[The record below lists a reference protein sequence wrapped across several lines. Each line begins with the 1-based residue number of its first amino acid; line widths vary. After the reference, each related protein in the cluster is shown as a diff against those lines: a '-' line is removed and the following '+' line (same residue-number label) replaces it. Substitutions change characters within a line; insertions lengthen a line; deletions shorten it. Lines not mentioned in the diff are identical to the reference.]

1 MKKAILLTAIV
12 INIMVV
18 SLFSE
23 TVDLNS
29 FINLDISLK
38 ELSRSEPEFLDS
50 IISSDKYIIVEGTIS
65 SITEIERSEN
75 NLILDI
81 HIINGEWIGLEKV
94 EVYKCIINV
103 SGLFW
108 EKRFPKRRPRELTD
122 ELVLVNDQIMVIGKV
137 QDYVLDNSSLTAV
150 VNAEHIRKNQ

>member
-1 MKKAILLTAIV
+1 MNKANFLFTFIFYLLAGT
-12 INIMVV
+12 
-18 SLFSE
+18 LFSDA
-23 TVDLNS
+23 VDLKS

-50 IISSDKYIIVEGTIS
+50 LILSEKYVVLEGTIS
-65 SITEIERSEN
+65 SISEIERSEN

-103 SGLFW
+103 SGLEW
-108 EKRFPKRRPRELTD
+108 EERFPKRIPRESND
-122 ELVLVNDQIMVIGKV
+122 QLVQVNDQIMVIGKV
-137 QDYVLDNSSLTAV
+137 HDYVLDKSSLTAV
-150 VNAEHIRKNQ
+150 VNAEYIRRIQ

>member
-81 HIINGEWIGLEKV
+81 HIINGEWIDLEKV

>member
-12 INIMVV
+12 INILVV

-23 TVDLNS
+23 TVNLNS

-50 IISSDKYIIVEGTIS
+50 IISSEKYIIVEGTIS
-65 SITEIERSEN
+65 SITDIERSEN

-108 EKRFPKRRPRELTD
+108 EKRFPQRKPRELTD
-122 ELVLVNDQIMVIGKV
+122 ELLEVNDQIMVIGKV

-150 VNAEHIRKNQ
+150 VNAEHIRKIQ